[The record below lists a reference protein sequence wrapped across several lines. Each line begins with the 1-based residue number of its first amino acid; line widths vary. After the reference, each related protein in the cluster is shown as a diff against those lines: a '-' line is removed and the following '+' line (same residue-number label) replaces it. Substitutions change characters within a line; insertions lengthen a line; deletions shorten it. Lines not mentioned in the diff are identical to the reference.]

1 MKEPV
6 KQKEYDLRSAHAK
19 ERRRPTLASANS
31 RAGAQASADA
41 EALARGHSQVET
53 QRATSRSGGRAGRG
67 LLMHAVH
74 AVPGGKGS
82 DPGAAGW
89 AAAESGAAEGH
100 DSGSPAEPN
109 AGMLLRRAREARGL
123 TVSDIAKKTRIADRW
138 IVAIEEVQIEQL
150 PAPVFAIGYVRNY
163 ARAVGLDPSE
173 FVERFRQFGQQRDDS
188 FWGSLHDRSGPTPRS
203 LEQAAAQ
210 RRYMLW
216 TAALLLLGL
225 AALVAVWLRS
235 RR

>member
-1 MKEPV
+1 V

-19 ERRRPTLASANS
+19 ERRRPTLASASS
-31 RAGAQASADA
+31 RAGAQANADA

-53 QRATSRSGGRAGRG
+53 QRGASRGRAGRG
-67 LLMHAVH
+67 LLLH
-74 AVPGGKGS
+74 AVPGSGGGAKGL
-82 DPGAAGW
+82 DPS
-89 AAAESGAAEGH
+89 AAATTATHELVSDGL
-100 DSGSPAEPN
+100 PAEPH
-109 AGMLLRRAREARGL
+109 AGLVLRRAREERGL

-138 IVAIEEVQIEQL
+138 IVAIEEVRIEQL

-173 FVERFRQFGQQRDDS
+173 IVERFRQFGRQHDES

-216 TAALLLLGL
+216 TGTLLLLGL
-225 AALVAVWLRS
+225 AALLAMWLRS
-235 RR
+235 RH

>member
-1 MKEPV
+1 V

-19 ERRRPTLASANS
+19 ERRRPTLASASS
-31 RAGAQASADA
+31 RAGAQANADA

-53 QRATSRSGGRAGRG
+53 QRGASRGRAGRG
-67 LLMHAVH
+67 LLLH
-74 AVPGGKGS
+74 AVPGSGGGAKGLDPTATTATHELVS
-82 DPGAAGW
+82 DGL
-89 AAAESGAAEGH
+89 
-100 DSGSPAEPN
+100 PAEPH
-109 AGMLLRRAREARGL
+109 AGLVLRRAREERGL

-138 IVAIEEVQIEQL
+138 IVAIEEVRIEQL

-173 FVERFRQFGQQRDDS
+173 IVERFRQFGRQHDES

-216 TAALLLLGL
+216 TGTFLLLGL
-225 AALVAVWLRS
+225 AALLAMWLRS
-235 RR
+235 RH